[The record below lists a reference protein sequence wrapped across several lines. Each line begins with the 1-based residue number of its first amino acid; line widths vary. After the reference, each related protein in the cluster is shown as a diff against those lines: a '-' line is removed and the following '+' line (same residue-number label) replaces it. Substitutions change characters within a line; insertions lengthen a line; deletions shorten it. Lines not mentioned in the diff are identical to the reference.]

1 MSGGSDVLLA
11 RLALFWLIGGE
22 ARAHPARFLATAVT
36 IAIGVALGFAV
47 HLVNGSALASFGEAL
62 RSVNGTADL
71 TIRAASPLGFAETL
85 YPAAMKAVGVGDA
98 SPIVSLDST
107 ASKTPAAAED
117 EAPGNGES
125 GAEDAKPGKTDG
137 AASAMPAAAS
147 RFTLLGLDVIR
158 AASVTPSLIGLRPN
172 GPDTSRAGVFD
183 GDALF
188 LSRTALT
195 AARAAIGDRLQVRAN
210 GRTISLTVAGT
221 LAGVPDGQ
229 AIGIMDIA
237 AAQWRFDRLGRLD
250 RLDLKIVDAAQAR
263 GSLAGILPADAV
275 LDSGETQAT
284 RGSALSRAYR
294 VNLDMLALVALLTGG
309 FLVYSAQSLS
319 VARRLRSF
327 ALLRT
332 LGLARGGIVATVALE
347 GLAIGLLGSL
357 AGLLVGYGLA
367 IAALRLLGGDLGAG
381 YFRGGDASVT
391 FQPVAAIVFF
401 ALGLAAACLGS
412 VLPALAASKAA
423 PAAALK
429 NSGDMLDPRAAIRV
443 WPALALIGAGLV
455 SSLLPAVGSLPLFG
469 YVGMA
474 LLLAGG
480 VAGVPWLARLLLSAL
495 ARRRIDG
502 VARQLAVRHVHG
514 APNEAA
520 TALCGIVASTALMI
534 AMATM
539 VSSFRGAVDE
549 WLGQILASDL
559 YLRTEA
565 GASFDP
571 ALQVKLTAVPGV
583 GRLDFSRQIPLTL
596 DPSRPP
602 VSLIA
607 RPIDPK
613 APEPPLVLIAKRDAA
628 PLDGPPVWVSEPA
641 ARLYGWSPGDWI
653 ALPIGG
659 FEARFAVAG
668 TWRDYS
674 RQEGAVT
681 IRSADYTRLTGDATR
696 NEAAVILKP
705 GADPQAVEVALQAAL
720 PDTLRSSVTMAR
732 PAELR
737 RLALELFDRS
747 FAVTYVLEAV
757 AILVGLA
764 GVAATMSAQT
774 IARVR
779 EFGMLRHL
787 GVEKRQIITMLGI
800 EGSILGG
807 VGAVAGVAL
816 GLVLSQVLIHVVNPQ
831 SFNWTMETCI
841 PFATIVSVVVALI
854 AAAAVTAI
862 LSARRAAHM
871 NAVMAVREDW

>member
-1 MSGGSDVLLA
+1 MRAVSTVLAA

-22 ARAHPARFLATAVT
+22 ARAHPARFLATAIA

-71 TIRAASPLGFAETL
+71 TIRATSPLGFAETL
-85 YPAAMKAVGVGDA
+85 YPAAIGSTGVGDA
-98 SPIVSLDST
+98 SPVVSLE
-107 ASKTPAAAED
+107 AVVPKTPRSAAKGKSLGDAAPTAEQT
-117 EAPGNGES
+117 
-125 GAEDAKPGKTDG
+125 DAARSDDTERDVQV
-137 AASAMPAAAS
+137 S

-158 AASVTPSLIGLRPN
+158 AASVTPSLVGLRPN
-172 GPDTSRAGVFD
+172 GPDTSRDSVFD
-183 GDALF
+183 GEALF
-188 LSRTALT
+188 LSRAALVAT
-195 AARAAIGDRLQVRAN
+195 GAAIGDRLEVRAN
-210 GRTISLTVAGT
+210 GRSVPMTVVGT

-229 AIGIMDIA
+229 AIGTMDIA

-250 RLDLKIVDAAQAR
+250 RLDLSISDAMRAR
-263 GSLAGILPADAV
+263 ESLAVVLPSDAV
-275 LDSGETQAT
+275 LDSGETQAA

-309 FLVYSAQSLS
+309 FLVYSGQSLS

-332 LGLARGGIVATVALE
+332 LGLARGGIVATVAVE
-347 GLAIGLLGSL
+347 GLVIGLIGAL
-357 AGLLVGYGLA
+357 AGLLLGYGLA
-367 IAALRLLGGDLGAG
+367 VAALRLLGGDLGAG
-381 YFRGGDASVT
+381 YFRSGGATVA

-429 NSGDMLDPRAAIRV
+429 NSGDMLDPRAATRV
-443 WPALALIGAGLV
+443 WPALLLIGAGLV
-455 SSLLPAVGSLPLFG
+455 AALLPAVGRLPLFG
-469 YVGMA
+469 YVAMA

-480 VAGVPWLARLLLSAL
+480 VAGVPWLARLLLSAV
-495 ARRRIDG
+495 ARRRIEG
-502 VARQLAVRHVHG
+502 VAPQLAIRHVYG

-539 VSSFRGAVDE
+539 VTSFRGAVDE
-549 WLGQILASDL
+549 WLGQVLASDL

-571 ALQVKLTAVPGV
+571 ELQAKLASVPGV

-596 DPSRPP
+596 DASRPP

-607 RPIDPK
+607 RSIDPK
-613 APEPPLVLIAKRDAA
+613 ALEPPLVLIEKRDVAT
-628 PLDGPPVWVSEPA
+628 LDAPPVWVSEPA
-641 ARLYGWSPGDWI
+641 ARLYGWSPGDRI
-653 ALPIGG
+653 TLPIGG
-659 FEARFAVAG
+659 AAAGFAVAG
-668 TWRDYS
+668 VWRDYS

-681 IRSADYTRLTGDATR
+681 IRSADYTKLTGDATR
-696 NEAAVILKP
+696 NEAAVTLKP
-705 GADPQAVEVALQAAL
+705 GADPQSVEAALEAAL
-720 PDTLRSSVTMAR
+720 PGALVSSVTMAR

-737 RLALELFDRS
+737 RFALELFDRS
-747 FAVTYVLEAV
+747 FAVTYILEAV

-787 GVEKRQIITMLGI
+787 GVEKRQIIAMLGI

-831 SFNWTMETCI
+831 SFNWTMETRI
-841 PFATIVSVVVALI
+841 PFGTMLAVVIALV
-854 AAAAVTAI
+854 AAAALTAI
-862 LSARRAAHM
+862 LSARRATHM
-871 NAVMAVREDW
+871 NAVLAVREDW